1 MSNFH
6 RLYCVLRVAGTT
18 STGYYGHM
26 SPTQAVA
33 PAPTSASQRDGRDAR
48 WEGHRA
54 AKRRELVEATLRAIR
69 KHGPSVGMDEIAAVA
84 NTSKTVLY
92 RHLGDRC
99 GVYRAT
105 VAAVDQLILTDLS
118 EAARQAS
125 PRDQIAGMVR
135 AYLTLVER
143 DPDIYRFVMARPTEL
158 ESSNADAD
166 PVRQLTGQIGH
177 RIAEILTGPELQLP
191 AEIARVWGHGIVGMV
206 QAAADQWL
214 ADNTPVTV
222 EGLTD
227 TVVSLIQPALTN
239 DFAIT
244 TEQDKS

>member
-1 MSNFH
+1 MS
-6 RLYCVLRVAGTT
+6 TT
-18 STGYYGHM
+18 H
-26 SPTQAVA
+26 AVA
-33 PAPTSASQRDGRDAR
+33 PPPASAGQRDGRDAR

-54 AKRRELVEATLRAIR
+54 RKRRELVEATLRAIR

-118 EAARQAS
+118 EAAGRLSPLDETS

-158 ESSNADAD
+158 EASNAGAD
-166 PVRQLTGQIGH
+166 PVRQLTGQIGN
-177 RIAEILTGPELQLP
+177 RIADILTGRELRLP
-191 AEIARVWGHGIVGMV
+191 VATARVWGHGIVGMV

-214 ADNTPVTV
+214 TDGTPVTV
-222 EGLTD
+222 AALTD
-227 TVVSLIQPALTN
+227 TVVSLIQPALAG